1 MLVPYTPPQGAK
13 REEQTV
19 IHPGGGKRW
28 NQNHTRLLLAR
39 EARGRTRGSSG
50 GPTPAP
56 GPAAGAPRAAHRTSA
71 SRLGW
76 ARAGPAPL
84 SPPRYPLAGPGFAS
98 PPSPTSARS
107 TAPHAEATAL
117 RESGGGRSGGR
128 RARKAL
134 GAAPHLRMEKGHAA
148 RLGLVLV
155 RAVRHL
161 GVKSLLPLH
170 AGRKRFTLAGR
181 GRSGGRARAPP
192 EATRPPPPSPR
203 GVTPPRPPPRSEG
216 AGPARVRA
224 SGAAGAGPR
233 SAARRG
239 QPAAGCGRGRG
250 RRAGRARP
258 GSCAPL
264 AAGRRR
270 RRARECRAPERAAES
285 AGRGGERPRPGPRD
299 PPPAREPRLG
309 LSGSEVDGVAPVDG
323 HAARP
328 ARSEGPSALEAS
340 GGAAWRSLLHGSQH
354 VLVGLEFTAA
364 PEKWTRSKPARPVC
378 YILTEPGISDL
389 KSFKLNSLK
398 CQANKTTNGF
408 LKRLLGLRERG
419 ENCFLEMCWWDNYR
433 KHWSL
438 FLAIKSCKS
447 KPLRGRLS
455 GDDGTRS
462 IGDPDTNLPRV
473 KARSAKD
480 TGRKPAMRGRQAAVE
495 VGRRGTPGEASIP
508 PEKGAWSCFV
518 RFRLPPNESGGSRSA
533 GIRSGLDAVSEAGL
547 GKAEVNQGLDA
558 VWGEDRLGTGYAR

>member
-1 MLVPYTPPQGAK
+1 MEEGNIFLVWLPYIITCFHQFSAAFIYSILCSLDYVPCAVIINMSFPSK
-13 REEQTV
+13 RFTISMV
-19 IHPGGGKRW
+19 IM
-28 NQNHTRLLLAR
+28 
-39 EARGRTRGSSG
+39 
-50 GPTPAP
+50 
-56 GPAAGAPRAAHRTSA
+56 
-71 SRLGW
+71 
-76 ARAGPAPL
+76 
-84 SPPRYPLAGPGFAS
+84 
-98 PPSPTSARS
+98 
-107 TAPHAEATAL
+107 
-117 RESGGGRSGGR
+117 
-128 RARKAL
+128 AL
-134 GAAPHLRMEKGHAA
+134 GFDFLRMEKGHAA

-364 PEKWTRSKPARPVC
+364 PEK
-378 YILTEPGISDL
+378 
-389 KSFKLNSLK
+389 
-398 CQANKTTNGF
+398 
-408 LKRLLGLRERG
+408 
-419 ENCFLEMCWWDNYR
+419 
-433 KHWSL
+433 
-438 FLAIKSCKS
+438 
-447 KPLRGRLS
+447 
-455 GDDGTRS
+455 
-462 IGDPDTNLPRV
+462 
-473 KARSAKD
+473 
-480 TGRKPAMRGRQAAVE
+480 
-495 VGRRGTPGEASIP
+495 
-508 PEKGAWSCFV
+508 
-518 RFRLPPNESGGSRSA
+518 
-533 GIRSGLDAVSEAGL
+533 
-547 GKAEVNQGLDA
+547 
-558 VWGEDRLGTGYAR
+558 